1 MKMESYSR
9 KCSGAG
15 YLALENTC
23 RDEGRPSS
31 FFRRLRYSS
40 ESRTSG
46 GEVWVE
52 RKSGT
57 WDWSASV
64 ETWTS

>member
-23 RDEGRPSS
+23 RDMGRPRP
-31 FFRRLRYSS
+31 FFQAPEIFQR
-40 ESRTSG
+40 
-46 GEVWVE
+46 VQ
-52 RKSGT
+52 
-57 WDWSASV
+57 D
-64 ETWTS
+64 